1 MTKSL
6 PDILTVKQAAAFLQ
20 ADRKR
25 IYDLIHSKQLI
36 ALRVGRGFRI
46 SKNKLL
52 ALVEQG

>member
-46 SKNKLL
+46 SKSKLL